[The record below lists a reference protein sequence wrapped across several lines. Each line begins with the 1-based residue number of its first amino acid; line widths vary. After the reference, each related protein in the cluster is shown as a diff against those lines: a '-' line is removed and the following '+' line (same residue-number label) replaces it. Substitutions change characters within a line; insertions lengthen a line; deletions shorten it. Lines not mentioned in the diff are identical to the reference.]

1 MYGEGDGLK
10 IMIFADAFGQDPE
23 FFAFYRAM
31 QAYQKALIGGETSMI
46 LSPDSEFFKFFG
58 NIKPK
63 TE

>member
-1 MYGEGDGLK
+1 MREIKFLQMHLDR
-10 IMIFADAFGQDPE
+10 DPE

-31 QAYQKALIGGETSMI
+31 QAYETALIGGETSVI

-63 TE
+63 SQ